1 MLVAPYK
8 WGAVCG
14 QPLLRDAAGSFF
26 RGSKIG
32 GIVCV
37 NVDNVNP
44 HGRNQ
49 DEPQGD
55 DETHELL
62 AQPTIISS

>member
-1 MLVAPYK
+1 MLRVRFSGTPK
-8 WGAVCG
+8 LGVG
-14 QPLLRDAAGSFF
+14 E
-26 RGSKIG
+26 
-32 GIVCV
+32 CV

-55 DETHELL
+55 NETHELL